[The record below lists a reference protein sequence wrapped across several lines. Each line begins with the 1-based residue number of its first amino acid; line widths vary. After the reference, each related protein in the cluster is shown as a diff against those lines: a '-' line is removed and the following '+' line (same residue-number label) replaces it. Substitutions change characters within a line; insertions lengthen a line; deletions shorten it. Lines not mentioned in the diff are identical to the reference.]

1 MSAAQQRWGPD
12 VEVLAALGLGRS
24 YGATSRIW
32 VRTLPGIL
40 QSGLW
45 QQLERLP
52 PAPARALVTDV
63 GNDILYGWSAS
74 QILAWV
80 EEGAARLQRFTQ
92 DIVMTDLPLESI
104 RRLSRPKFLL
114 FRSLL
119 FPWCRLS
126 FSQVLESAERIT
138 EGVFELAQRRG
149 VGFFRLK
156 PEWYGFDPIHF
167 RLGCWRPAWQ
177 QILCGDEGGA
187 PERFL
192 ISDALRLYLMRPER
206 QWLAGRERVV
216 PQAGLRLRQGARV
229 WLY

>member
-24 YGATSRIW
+24 YGTQSRVF

-52 PAPARALVTDV
+52 RAPARALLTDV
-63 GNDILYGWSAS
+63 GNDILYGASAEE
-74 QILAWV
+74 ILAWV
-80 EEGAARLQRFTQ
+80 GECAERLQRFTE
-92 DIVMTDLPLESI
+92 DVVLTDLPLHSI
-104 RRLSRPKFLL
+104 RRLSPPKFLF

-126 FSQVLESAERIT
+126 LSQVLESAQRIT
-138 EGVFELAQRRG
+138 EGLLQLSHRRG
-149 VGFFRLK
+149 FGFFRLK
-156 PEWYGFDPIHF
+156 PEWYGFDPIHI

-177 QILCGDEGGA
+177 QILCGGEDGSPGA
-187 PERFL
+187 FA
-192 ISDALRLYLMRPER
+192 ISDAFRLYLMRPER

-216 PQAGLRLRQGARV
+216 PQSGLRLRQGARV

>member
-1 MSAAQQRWGPD
+1 M
-12 VEVLAALGLGRS
+12 LAALGLGRS
-24 YGATSRIW
+24 YGAPSRIW

-52 PAPARALVTDV
+52 PAPTRALVTDV
-63 GNDILYGWSAS
+63 GNDIPYGSSAA
-74 QILAWV
+74 QILDWV
-80 EEGAARLQRFTQ
+80 EECAGRLQRFTR
-92 DIVMTDLPLESI
+92 DIVMTDLPLASI
-104 RRLSRPKFLL
+104 RGLSRAKFFL
-114 FRSLL
+114 FRSIL

-126 FSQVLESAERIT
+126 FSQVIESAEQIT
-138 EGVFELAQRRG
+138 EGLSELAQTRG
-149 VGFFRLK
+149 FGFFRLR
-156 PEWYGFDPIHF
+156 PEWYGFDPIHI
-167 RLGCWRPAWQ
+167 RLGCWRPAWR
-177 QILCGDEGGA
+177 QILCGDEGGSPGA
-187 PERFL
+187 FP